1 MRAEAFG
8 VVTMDDV
15 KVYKTVCMLCFQ
27 VCGINA
33 YVKDG
38 ALLKVEGMK
47 EHPFSRGVICPRG
60 QRLASVVYSQDR
72 LRYPM
77 EKRDGHWG
85 RISWDQALDRI
96 ATHLEKIKRNFGAR
110 AVAVSVGSIGAEN
123 IAISAFAQRWR
134 AAFGTPNYFSI
145 EAHCFRARI
154 MARLLTFGTYPL
166 EDPDRSDCVILWGHN
181 PDASEPPL
189 AARLYQAVDKGLKL
203 IVIDPKS
210 IPLAKKGTYVQIR
223 PGTDA
228 ALALGMMNVIVSEG
242 LYDKEFVEKH
252 TVGFDRLVE
261 HVKDYPPEKAADIC
275 GIAAEQVVEISRIFA
290 GAKGASIIQGINAL
304 DQHING
310 FQTSRALAILQAL
323 TGNYDRPGAWAVNP
337 FMKLS
342 DLRLPVDGEPIGAEE
357 YPMFRR
363 LWNMT
368 APYGQQMLVPDVL
381 LTGKPYPL
389 KAMIVS
395 GGNPAAS
402 WPDSAKLRE
411 ALGKLD
417 LMVVMDLFMTDTA
430 KMADIVLPACS
441 SLEMTGL
448 AYNYGLTGG
457 MPFAMLSPKIIAPVG
472 ECWPDWK
479 FYTELGRRMGYG
491 EYFPWNTAEEIC
503 EHFLKAS
510 PVTLQQLKDNPGGV
524 WYGERCYNIEA
535 KGQIRTPSKKIELYS
550 QTLADAGYDP
560 IPVHKEPTQSRA
572 RCPELAEDYP
582 LILNTGA
589 RTVEYTHWQLKNI
602 RELRELAPDPIA
614 ELNPATAG
622 EYKVQDGEWMVV
634 ETQKGMIR
642 VKAATTEDMMPGVIN
657 VLHGWSGDQN
667 QNLLTQTAPRDP
679 VTGYPELRAIACRI
693 HPA

>member
-252 TVGFDRLVE
+252 TVGLDRLVE

-491 EYFPWNTAEEIC
+491 EYFPWNTGEEIC

-535 KGQIRTPSKKIELYS
+535 KGQIRTPAKKIELYS

>member
-1 MRAEAFG
+1 
-8 VVTMDDV
+8 MDDV
-15 KVYKTVCMLCFQ
+15 KVYKSVCMLCFQ

-33 YVKDG
+33 IVRDG
-38 ALLKVEGMK
+38 ALVKVEGMK
-47 EHPFSRGVICPRG
+47 EHPFSRGVLCPRG

-77 EKRDGHWG
+77 EKREDHWE

-96 ATHLEKIKRNFGAR
+96 ATNLERIKREFGAR

-123 IAISAFAQRWR
+123 ISISAFAQRWR
-134 AAFGTPNYFSI
+134 GAFGTPNYFSI

-166 EDPDRSDCVILWGHN
+166 EDPDCSDCVILWGHN
-181 PDASEPPL
+181 PEASEPPL
-189 AARLYQAVDKGLKL
+189 AARLYQAVDKGLRL
-203 IVIDPKS
+203 IIIDPKR
-210 IPLAKKGTYVQIR
+210 IPLAKKGIYVQIR

-242 LYDKEFVEKH
+242 LYDKEFVGKY
-252 TVGFDRLVE
+252 TMGFDRLVD
-261 HVKDYPPEKAADIC
+261 HVKIYPPEKVAGIC
-275 GIAAEQVVEISRIFA
+275 GIGAGQVMEISRLFA
-290 GAKGASIIQGINAL
+290 RAKGASIIQGINAL

-310 FQTSRALAILQAL
+310 FQTSRALAILQAI

-363 LWNMT
+363 FWNMT

-381 LTGKPYPL
+381 LSGKPYPM

-402 WPDSAKLRE
+402 WPDSAKLRQ
-411 ALGKLD
+411 AFGKLD

-430 KMADIVLPACS
+430 TMADLVLPACS

-457 MPFAMLSPKIIAPVG
+457 MPFVMLSPKIIDPLG

-479 FYTELGRRMGYG
+479 FYTELGKRMGYG
-491 EYFPWNTAEEIC
+491 DYFPWNTDEEVC
-503 EHFLKAS
+503 VHFLKAS
-510 PVTLQQLKDNPGGV
+510 PVTLDRLKDSPGGV
-524 WYGERCYNIEA
+524 WYGERCYDIEA

-550 QTLADAGYDP
+550 QTLADAGHDP
-560 IPVHKEPTQSRA
+560 IPVHREPTQSKVRS
-572 RCPELAEDYP
+572 PELSENYP

-589 RTVEYTHWQLKNI
+589 RAVEYTHWQLKNI
-602 RELRELAPDPIA
+602 RELRELAPEPVA

-622 EYKVQDGEWMVV
+622 EYNVRHGEWMVV
-634 ETQKGMIR
+634 ETQKGRITVR
-642 VKAATTEDMMPGVIN
+642 AATTDDMKPGVIN
-657 VLHGWSGDQN
+657 VLHGWSGLHN
-667 QNLLTQTAPRDP
+667 QNLLTQSEPRDP

-693 HPA
+693 RRA